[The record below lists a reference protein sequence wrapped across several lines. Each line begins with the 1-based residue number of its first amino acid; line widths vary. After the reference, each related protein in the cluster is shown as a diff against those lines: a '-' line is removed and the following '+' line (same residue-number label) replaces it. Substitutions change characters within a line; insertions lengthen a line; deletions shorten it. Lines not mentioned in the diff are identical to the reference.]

1 MQLDES
7 NDPMSRYAE
16 TLAYVNKR
24 LGLHGRVAGSHL
36 TSKHSMDNCYVNKLL
51 HLTQEAQLGVV
62 ANRLINITQQ
72 GRHDSYPKRRDMTY
86 VPELL
91 AHGITVAFGHECVW
105 SLDTAW
111 SAAWAMGLTRPWAHP
126 TFKPMLKCIW
136 PTALAKGVGTSLT
149 HRAPPYRWGLSGFV
163 RGVMQQTLPYP
174 PSSAAPQ
181 QRMA

>member
-1 MQLDES
+1 LQLVALPQDGVLRAPGVTDNLKRSLQMGVDIVGGIPHFERTSEQGAPSVTLLCELAAAQGELVNMQLDES

-72 GRHDSYPKRRDMTY
+72 GRHDSYRKWRDMTY

-91 AHGITVAFGHECVW
+91 AYGITVAFGH
-105 SLDTAW
+105 
-111 SAAWAMGLTRPWAHP
+111 
-126 TFKPMLKCIW
+126 
-136 PTALAKGVGTSLT
+136 
-149 HRAPPYRWGLSGFV
+149 
-163 RGVMQQTLPYP
+163 
-174 PSSAAPQ
+174 
-181 QRMA
+181 